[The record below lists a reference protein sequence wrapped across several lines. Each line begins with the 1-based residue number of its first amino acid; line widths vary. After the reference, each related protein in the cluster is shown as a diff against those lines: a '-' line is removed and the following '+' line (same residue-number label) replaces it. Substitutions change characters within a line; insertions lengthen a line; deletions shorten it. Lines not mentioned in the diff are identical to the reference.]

1 MSYNARGGHGY
12 GQQSHHSG
20 APHYGQRKAKQPTL
34 KVPSNKT
41 LNESDQ
47 DRSENSIDIN
57 PRILVKIPATWTQ
70 PSLTGELPTMD
81 VKKQAFQLAQVLTT
95 RRTLELQL
103 IEPNQNILKFKVS
116 KIEDVDSEMIQQPPD
131 NIILQN
137 QSYASFEY
145 VSNLRSELSHL
156 GYSLTPEKG

>member
-1 MSYNARGGHGY
+1 LSYNARSGHGY
-12 GQQSHHSG
+12 GQQSRHSG

-41 LNESDQ
+41 LNDSDQ
-47 DRSENSIDIN
+47 DRSENSIGIN

-103 IEPNQNILKFKVS
+103 IEPNQNVLNFKVS
-116 KIEDVDSEMIQQPPD
+116 KIEDFDSEIIEQQQD
-131 NIILQN
+131 NTILPN
-137 QSYASFEY
+137 QSYPSFEY
-145 VSNLRSELSHL
+145 VISLRSELAQF
-156 GYSLTPEKG
+156 GYSLVRQE